1 MQIKSGRV
9 QISCLEV
16 NGSIIRQHHYRV
28 APASAGYGQPA
39 CVLGPWLAH
48 ICYSVQQVKDPIGIS
63 QPVLCPSQ
71 GLAMALFLNSNNVII
86 KCNECDK
93 VIQKS
98 RLECDADNHYQ
109 GIKVISSSPGLYEMI
124 PSIPE
129 TGGCSQPCPT
139 L

>member
-1 MQIKSGRV
+1 MKISGRV

-16 NGSIIRQHHYRV
+16 NGSIKATPLQSSASISRQW
-28 APASAGYGQPA
+28 PARLCAGPFGWHIYATQFSRLKIL
-39 CVLGPWLAH
+39 LGSP
-48 ICYSVQQVKDPIGIS
+48 S
-63 QPVLCPSQ
+63 LCA
-71 GLAMALFLNSNNVII
+71 LAMALFLNSKQHNVII

-98 RLECDADNHYQ
+98 RLECDDNHQ
-109 GIKVISSSPGLYEMI
+109 GIKVISSPLYKMI